1 MGRQWSTELIRE
13 VTLTVYNAAGHLIA
27 TEHYGLPLYD
37 SSVEIIPSG
46 RGAVCVRGN
55 TRLGPEGGT
64 DIEDNGIGGYVV
76 GAFAGAE
83 AEAIRMC
90 RLDDCPIDTAR
101 AVTYQHDL
109 DKVHELLSRPGVRV
123 DFAVDEAIN
132 TAAHLVSARWAAVDT
147 VARVLQEQGRLS
159 AIELYRLVG
168 TPRARRRHG

>member
-1 MGRQWSTELIRE
+1 MSSARSPARKPKRSACAGST
-13 VTLTVYNAAGHLIA
+13 T
-27 TEHYGLPLYD
+27 
-37 SSVEIIPSG
+37 
-46 RGAVCVRGN
+46 
-55 TRLGPEGGT
+55 
-64 DIEDNGIGGYVV
+64 
-76 GAFAGAE
+76 
-83 AEAIRMC
+83 
-90 RLDDCPIDTAR
+90 CPIDTAR